1 MLTLKKSDINQIEK
15 VFSKMSSSEDF
26 ALVAKLYKAQQKWNQ
41 EKAKSSFFVGQEVQ
55 FTSSRTG
62 ETLTGTLVK
71 KNPTYQ
77 HVRTESGTWKV
88 PASMLSAA

>member
-15 VFSKMSSSEDF
+15 AFSKMSSSEDF
-26 ALVAKLYKAQQKWNQ
+26 AYVARMFKAQQKFHAACK
-41 EKAKSSFFVGQEVQ
+41 KAEFRVGQEVQ
-55 FTSSRTG
+55 FTNSRTG
-62 ETLTGTLVK
+62 EIVSGTLVK

-77 HVRTESGTWKV
+77 HVKTESGTWKV

>member
-26 ALVAKLYKAQQKWNQ
+26 ALVARMFKSQQKFNQ
-41 EKAKSSFFVGQEVQ
+41 EKAKASFFVGQEVQ
-55 FTSSRTG
+55 FTNSKTG
-62 ETLTGTLVK
+62 EVVSGTLVK

-77 HVRTESGTWKV
+77 HVKTESGTWKV